1 MKTNFILVSS
11 SSEYRD
17 ESPVMNSSNEIDPFL
32 SLSNILTTLLTKG
45 FYESSGILKNSS
57 ISKSPLSSSS
67 NYLKAFNIF
76 FISSCVNSLQGFLT
90 PY

>member
-45 FYESSGILKNSS
+45 FYESSGILRNSS
-57 ISKSPLSSSS
+57 ISNSPLSSSS
-67 NYLKAFNIF
+67 IFLKAFNIF
-76 FISSCVNSLQGFLT
+76 FISPLVNVLQGFV
-90 PY
+90 

>member
-1 MKTNFILVSS
+1 MKINFILVSS

-45 FYESSGILKNSS
+45 FYESSGILRNSS
-57 ISKSPLSSSS
+57 ISNSPLSSSS
-67 NYLKAFNIF
+67 IFLKAFNIF
-76 FISSCVNSLQGFLT
+76 FISPLVNVLQGFV
-90 PY
+90 

>member
-1 MKTNFILVSS
+1 MKTNFILISS

-45 FYESSGILKNSS
+45 FYESSGILRNSS
-57 ISKSPLSSSS
+57 ISNSPLLSSSIFS
-67 NYLKAFNIF
+67 KDFNIF
-76 FISSCVNSLQGFLT
+76 FISPLVNVLQGFV
-90 PY
+90 